1 MGAQDDND
9 SISAIHAS
17 LTRCPRNFRYNP
29 NFQPSVGANP
39 ISLNPTPQHD
49 LRRTATTATRD
60 LRKAGVAEGIIMKK
74 IGGWRTWSVFERYA
88 IVSQSDIA
96 DALVNLESEAN
107 KQSSDIAAP
116 TEPS

>member
-1 MGAQDDND
+1 
-9 SISAIHAS
+9 
-17 LTRCPRNFRYNP
+17 
-29 NFQPSVGANP
+29 
-39 ISLNPTPQHD
+39 
-49 LRRTATTATRD
+49 
-60 LRKAGVAEGIIMKK
+60 MKK